1 MLHFASGGEG
11 RYRNCGLGELY
22 KRSANPSNLGCLR
35 SGDAVDF
42 GRSAL
47 LAPITSTF
55 NYPSVTVYL
64 CPFFRPTCHTLPCS
78 PLNASNVNVLMIVL
92 ANDCFRTS
100 NGCGNEQPLR

>member
-42 GRSAL
+42 GRSAP

-55 NYPSVTVYL
+55 N
-64 CPFFRPTCHTLPCS
+64 
-78 PLNASNVNVLMIVL
+78 
-92 ANDCFRTS
+92 
-100 NGCGNEQPLR
+100 